1 MEGYMRA
8 VVFAI
13 TKLYQW
19 ISPRKE
25 AAKKSITRR
34 PSRHIV
40 DMYIENRSQLCIKD
54 NIIERQRKI
63 IHSLKKRL
71 EAEIELHNRNLEFI
85 HSLHAMK
92 CNEWMLA
99 DSIDFPCTAVVEA
112 NVNVVNDDDDKVRD
126 GYATE

>member
-19 ISPRKE
+19 INPLNASPM
-25 AAKKSITRR
+25 KKITKK

-40 DMYIENRSQLCIKD
+40 DMYIENRNELCVKD
-54 NIIERQRKI
+54 QIIERQKKI
-63 IHSLKKRL
+63 IQSLKTRL
-71 EAEIELHNRNLEFI
+71 EAEIELHNKNLEFI

-99 DSIDFPCTAVVEA
+99 DSIDFPCAAVVDA
-112 NVNVVNDDDDKVRD
+112 NVNVISDDEKPDD